1 MGDEMLTLN
10 QLATYFPPELMR
22 KNPQGILVEYLQ
34 HELLDSIFKEKA
46 SGLLN
51 FIGGTAVRI
60 LYQSP
65 RFSEDLDFDNFGLSF
80 SQFENLLSSACR
92 DMFHKGFVIEKRFV
106 ESGAFHCYIKFPEIL
121 YQTGISPLASRKILI
136 RIDTEAKDKFYQP
149 NEHIINRFALYRRI
163 LVAPASVL
171 LAQKMMTVLERKR
184 EKGRDLFDVS
194 YLSGLSKPDFHY
206 IEKCN
211 GTDKEQFLIK
221 FDQRLQELDFEFLAN
236 DVEPFLFDS
245 AQKERVL
252 TFKEYWRTKSV
263 G

>member
-1 MGDEMLTLN
+1 
-10 QLATYFPPELMR
+10 
-22 KNPQGILVEYLQ
+22 
-34 HELLDSIFKEKA
+34 
-46 SGLLN
+46 
-51 FIGGTAVRI
+51 
-60 LYQSP
+60 
-65 RFSEDLDFDNFGLSF
+65 
-80 SQFENLLSSACR
+80 
-92 DMFHKGFVIEKRFV
+92 
-106 ESGAFHCYIKFPEIL
+106 
-121 YQTGISPLASRKILI
+121 
-136 RIDTEAKDKFYQP
+136 
-149 NEHIINRFALYRRI
+149 
-163 LVAPASVL
+163 
-171 LAQKMMTVLERKR
+171 MMTVLERKR

-211 GTDKEQFLIK
+211 GTDKELFLIK